1 METSLVTRT
10 PQCQLRKG
18 RYEIT
23 FISYQFLAVDVVVA
37 VNATHTAAATATS
50 FVVVV
55 VGVVGV
61 VDVGG
66 VVVRARGFC
75 CIWM

>member
-23 FISYQFLAVDVVVA
+23 FISYQFLAVVDVAVA
-37 VNATHTAAATATS
+37 VNATHTPAAATS
-50 FVVVV
+50 FV
-55 VGVVGV
+55 VVGV

-66 VVVRARGFC
+66 VVVRAFSRGFC
-75 CIWM
+75 CTWV